1 MSAPAS
7 SNPHSRAAAP
17 SSSIRT
23 RTEVEAKSCGSAARG
38 IVLID
43 DSVGTR
49 PESVVKRRGSRGPL
63 RGGDTKAPLTWGSPR
78 GLCWVRKKSS
88 ISLALCYYKHSNFRT
103 RGRRIGQWYLFSIG
117 LEKDLRSARSGL
129 RLWRSLGLELGVLSG
144 PSSRFNIGKAPAAG
158 PEHEEAGRA
167 SGLTTSPRCSL
178 LVGCCAA
185 RCWWVVAAPSR
196 HRPQPSPAPVPPLLR
211 RLLDASLLGG
221 ACPDSTSKTFACAPA
236 NRGQKKISTDL
247 EKQSLLAHVAPWK
260 PGATAKE
267 AEAVAQKSVGWMEEA
282 GRGSAARFGWRFGLW
297 MVGPLAGER
306 SLPCC
311 FLLASAGPGSGWAR
325 SCVR

>member
-38 IVLID
+38 IVVID

-129 RLWRSLGLELGVLSG
+129 RLWRSRGLELGVLSG

-167 SGLTTSPRCSL
+167 SELTTLSSL
-178 LVGCCAA
+178 LVAGGLLLHRVVIAPNHPQLLCPLSCAA
-185 RCWWVVAAPSR
+185 CLTLP
-196 HRPQPSPAPVPPLLR
+196 
-211 RLLDASLLGG
+211 
-221 ACPDSTSKTFACAPA
+221 F
-236 NRGQKKISTDL
+236 
-247 EKQSLLAHVAPWK
+247 
-260 PGATAKE
+260 
-267 AEAVAQKSVGWMEEA
+267 
-282 GRGSAARFGWRFGLW
+282 SAAHARTRPRKPLHARRQTEAKKRF
-297 MVGPLAGER
+297 PLT
-306 SLPCC
+306 
-311 FLLASAGPGSGWAR
+311 
-325 SCVR
+325 